1 MNGQMNGKKIRLAIL
16 GASEIAFRR
25 FLPALKLNH
34 DFEYAGVAIY
44 RKEDEEKANDFK
56 AFYGGEIIKGFETV
70 FSDPSIDAV
79 YIPQPPALHYQF
91 GRQALMHGKHVFMEK
106 PFCDSLERAV
116 SLIDLAKQ
124 NNLAATENYMFRFHD
139 QIERFIEI
147 STDGTIGKI
156 NKYEVRFSFPLR
168 SKNDFRYEKELG
180 GGALLD
186 CGGYVLML
194 STILLGKQS
203 ALSSFRGIYETG
215 YKVDMGGIGT
225 MVNSDGATCDFSY
238 SMDAPYCCYAKAFGD
253 KGTLIAPRILTAPN
267 NLEVEFFVEDLQGHQ
282 QKIIRIGKDDSF
294 LKSINNFETAI
305 NDEKMRNDN
314 FDSILNQA
322 KLVEEVKSKL

>member
-1 MNGQMNGKKIRLAIL
+1 MNEQMNGKKIRLAIL

-25 FLPALKLNH
+25 FLPALKLCN

-44 RKEDEEKANDFK
+44 RKEDEEKAKDFK

-124 NNLAATENYMFRFHD
+124 KNLAATENYMFRFHD
-139 QIERFIEI
+139 QIARFIEI
-147 STDGTIGKI
+147 SADGTIGKI
-156 NKYEVRFSFPLR
+156 NKFEVRFSFPLR

-203 ALSSFRGIYETG
+203 SLLSFRGIYETE
-215 YKVDMGGIGT
+215 YAVDMGGIGT
-225 MVNSDGATCDFSY
+225 MVNPGGLNCDFSY
-238 SMDAPYCCYAKAFGD
+238 SMDAPYCCYAKAYGD

-267 NLEVEFFVEDLQGHQ
+267 NLEVEFFLEDLQGRQ

-294 LKSINNFETAI
+294 LKSLNNFKTAI
-305 NDEKMRNDN
+305 EDEQVRNEN
-314 FDSILNQA
+314 FGLILNQA
-322 KLVEEVKSKL
+322 KLVEELKSKL